1 MIDTTANLEDIAETV
16 SREMEEARDHLLS
29 GTEPLGQ
36 CSCVYKGR
44 SRHCSTFHYS
54 NPDVPGYGI
63 HDIARIGSS
72 PKKLKQLVDAG
83 SFALEDL
90 PPDIK
95 LTKGQSNQ
103 LEAYRSGETII
114 DKESIAKELDEL
126 TFPLQQ
132 YVILK
137 SGIRT

>member
-1 MIDTTANLEDIAETV
+1 M
-16 SREMEEARDHLLS
+16 
-29 GTEPLGQ
+29 
-36 CSCVYKGR
+36 
-44 SRHCSTFHYS
+44 
-54 NPDVPGYGI
+54 

-72 PKKLKQLVDAG
+72 PKKLKELVDAG

-114 DKESIAKELDEL
+114 DKEAIAKELGEL
-126 TFPLQQ
+126 TFPLHFIDYETFASALPLFRDYSPYDQIPLQ
-132 YVILK
+132 YFG
-137 SGIRT
+137 SGAVAGTTIRSTIGT